1 MNSPYKEYYMSFDI
15 YIKQMQELN
24 KSIREQISSYNKKTN
39 DSDST
44 LQQENQIKNTLTKY
58 KELLNNLQ
66 NAYSTKN
73 IPGGMPQKTIDAR
86 QKEIQQFAIDYD
98 ELEKSYK
105 ETENEKYRFKN
116 LITEDYSKKEE
127 YKNMSTGELMS
138 LQKKKLDNQDERLDE
153 ITLDVKK
160 GTQLAKNAGHV
171 MKEQNKQLDQI
182 NEDIDRTKE
191 RMDTLTGRFERYVAK
206 FSMCKMIIVI
216 IVELAIAGGAAAIL
230 L

>member
-15 YIKQMQELN
+15 YTKQMQELN

-127 YKNMSTGELMS
+127 YKNMSAGELMT

-206 FSMCKMIIVI
+206 FSMCKMIII
-216 IVELAIAGGAAAIL
+216 IVVELAIAGGAAVIL

>member
-15 YIKQMQELN
+15 YTKQMQELN

-127 YKNMSTGELMS
+127 YKNMSAGELMT

>member
-1 MNSPYKEYYMSFDI
+1 MNSPYKEYYMSYETFKNQLKD
-15 YIKQMQELN
+15 LN
-24 KSIREQISSYNKKTN
+24 KSIRDQIISYKEKAN
-39 DSDST
+39 DNTST
-44 LQQENQIKNTLTKY
+44 LPIENQIKGTLSKY

-73 IPGGMPQKTIDAR
+73 IPGGIPQKTIDLR
-86 QKEIQQFAIDYD
+86 QKEIQQFGIDYD

-105 ETENEKYRFKN
+105 EAENEKYRFKN

-138 LQKKKLDNQDERLDE
+138 LQKKKVSDQDEKLEE

-171 MKEQNKQLDQI
+171 MKEQNKQLEPMNQ
-182 NEDIDRTKE
+182 DIDRTKDN
-191 RMDTLTGRFERYVAK
+191 MNKLTGRFESYVAK
-206 FSMCKMIIVI
+206 FSMCKMIFIIVI
-216 IVELAIAGGAAAIL
+216 ELAIAVVAGL
-230 L
+230 LLF

>member
-1 MNSPYKEYYMSFDI
+1 MNSPYKEYYMGYDNFT
-15 YIKQMQELN
+15 KQLKDLS
-24 KSIREQISSYNKKTN
+24 KSIRDQISSFKQKT
-39 DSDST
+39 SDTTST
-44 LQQENQIKNTLTKY
+44 LQVESQIKDNLSKY

-73 IPGGMPQKTIDAR
+73 IPGGMPQKTIDLR

-127 YKNMSTGELMS
+127 YKNMGAGELLV
-138 LQKKKLDNQDERLDE
+138 LQKNKLSEQDERLDE

-160 GTQLAKNAGHV
+160 GAQLAKNAGHV
-171 MKEQNKQLDQI
+171 MKEQNKQLDQM

-191 RMDTLTGRFERYVAK
+191 KMNTLTERFERYVAK
-206 FSMCKMIIVI
+206 FSMCKMIVI
-216 IVELAIAGGAAAIL
+216 IIFELFIAGIAAVFL

>member
-1 MNSPYKEYYMSFDI
+1 MNSPYKEYYMNYDTFTKQ
-15 YIKQMQELN
+15 IKDLN
-24 KSIREQISSYNKKTN
+24 KSIRDQITSFKQKAN
-39 DSDST
+39 DNTST
-44 LQQENQIKNTLTKY
+44 LPFENQIKSTLSKY

-73 IPGGMPQKTIDAR
+73 IPGGIPQKTIDLR
-86 QKEIQQFAIDYD
+86 QKEIQQFGIDYD

-105 ETENEKYRFKN
+105 EAENEKYRFKN

-127 YKNMSTGELMS
+127 YKNMSTGELMT
-138 LQKKKLDNQDERLDE
+138 LQKKKVSDQDEKLEE

-191 RMDTLTGRFERYVAK
+191 RMDTLTGRFERYAAK
-206 FSMCKMIIVI
+206 FSMCKMIFIIV
-216 IVELAIAGGAAAIL
+216 VELAIALITGL
-230 L
+230 VLF

>member
-15 YIKQMQELN
+15 YTKQMQELN

>member
-1 MNSPYKEYYMSFDI
+1 MDSPYKEYYMSFDTFTKQ
-15 YIKQMQELN
+15 IKDLN
-24 KSIREQISSYNKKTN
+24 KSIRDQIISYNQKANNKT
-39 DSDST
+39 ST
-44 LQQENQIKNTLTKY
+44 LSDENQIKGSLSKY

-73 IPGGMPQKTIDAR
+73 IPGGMPQKTIDLR

-105 ETENEKYRFKN
+105 EAENEKYRFKN
-116 LITEDYSKKEE
+116 LITEDYSQKEE
-127 YKNMSTGELMS
+127 YKNMTTGELLS
-138 LQKKKLDNQDERLDE
+138 LQKKKVSDQDEKLEE

-206 FSMCKMIIVI
+206 FSMCKMIFIIV
-216 IVELAIAGGAAAIL
+216 VELAIALITGL
-230 L
+230 VLF

>member
-1 MNSPYKEYYMSFDI
+1 MNSPYKEYYMNYDTFTKQ
-15 YIKQMQELN
+15 IKDLN
-24 KSIREQISSYNKKTN
+24 KSIRDQIISYNQKANNKT
-39 DSDST
+39 ST
-44 LQQENQIKNTLTKY
+44 LSDENQIKGSLSKY

-73 IPGGMPQKTIDAR
+73 IPGGMPQKTIDLR

-105 ETENEKYRFKN
+105 EAESEKYRFKN

-138 LQKKKLDNQDERLDE
+138 LQKKKMSDQDERLEE

-206 FSMCKMIIVI
+206 FSMCKMIFIIVI
-216 IVELAIAGGAAAIL
+216 ELAIAIIAAIFL
-230 L
+230 F

>member
-1 MNSPYKEYYMSFDI
+1 
-15 YIKQMQELN
+15 MQELN

-127 YKNMSTGELMS
+127 YKNMSAGELMT

-206 FSMCKMIIVI
+206 FSMCKMIII
-216 IVELAIAGGAAAIL
+216 IVVELAIAGGAAAIL

>member
-1 MNSPYKEYYMSFDI
+1 MNSPYKEYYMNYDNFTKE
-15 YIKQMQELN
+15 IKTLS
-24 KSIREQISSYNKKTN
+24 KSIRDQITAFKQKTG
-39 DSDST
+39 DSTST
-44 LQQENQIKNTLTKY
+44 LQNENQIKDTLSKY
-58 KELLNNLQ
+58 KDLLNKLQ

-73 IPGGMPQKTIDAR
+73 IPGGIPQKTIDAR

-98 ELEKSYK
+98 ELENSYK

-127 YKNMSTGELMS
+127 YKNMSAEQLMA
-138 LQKKKLDNQDERLDE
+138 LEKKKLSNQDEKLDE

-160 GTQLAKNAGHV
+160 GTQLAKNAAHV

-191 RMDTLTGRFERYVAK
+191 RMDTLTGRFQRYVAK
-206 FSMCKMIIVI
+206 YSMCKMIFII
-216 IVELAIAGGAAAIL
+216 IVELAIGIVVTL
-230 L
+230 FLF

>member
-1 MNSPYKEYYMSFDI
+1 MNSPYKEYYMGYDNFT
-15 YIKQMQELN
+15 KQLKDLS
-24 KSIREQISSYNKKTN
+24 KSIRDQISSFKQKT
-39 DSDST
+39 SDTTST
-44 LQQENQIKNTLTKY
+44 LQVESQIKDNLSKY

-73 IPGGMPQKTIDAR
+73 IPGGMPQKTIDLR

-127 YKNMSTGELMS
+127 YKNMSTGELMT
-138 LQKKKLDNQDERLDE
+138 LQKKKVSDQDEKLEE

-206 FSMCKMIIVI
+206 FSMCKMIFIIVI
-216 IVELAIAGGAAAIL
+216 ELAIAVVAGL
-230 L
+230 LLF